1 MAIPH
6 DFQFL
11 VKSKHQSLTLANVL
25 QRRSQCPA
33 AAAKKN
39 DFLEVMVTY
48 WILAGSLY
56 KLEKKNVVTYV

>member
-1 MAIPH
+1 MEIPQ

-33 AAAKKN
+33 VAAKKN
-39 DFLEVMVTY
+39 DFLEVTVTY
-48 WILAGSLY
+48 WIWAGSLY
-56 KLEKKNVVTYV
+56 KLKKKNVVMYV